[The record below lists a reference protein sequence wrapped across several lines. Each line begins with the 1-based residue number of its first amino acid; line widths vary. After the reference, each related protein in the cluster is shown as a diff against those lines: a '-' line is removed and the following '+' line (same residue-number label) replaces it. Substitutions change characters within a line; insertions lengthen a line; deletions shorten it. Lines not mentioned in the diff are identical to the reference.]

1 MMQQHEPILEFPCPF
16 SIKVIGEDRG
26 DYQQFV
32 IDTIHAC
39 GVIELGKVSSR
50 VSTKNKYLA
59 VTVPFTAQ
67 SREQLDAI
75 AYALNQDIRTCYI
88 I

>member
-1 MMQQHEPILEFPCPF
+1 MQQHEPILEFPCPF

>member
-1 MMQQHEPILEFPCPF
+1 M
-16 SIKVIGEDRG
+16 
-26 DYQQFV
+26 
-32 IDTIHAC
+32 HAC
-39 GVIELGKVSSR
+39 GVIEFGKVSSR

>member
-1 MMQQHEPILEFPCPF
+1 
-16 SIKVIGEDRG
+16 
-26 DYQQFV
+26 
-32 IDTIHAC
+32 
-39 GVIELGKVSSR
+39 